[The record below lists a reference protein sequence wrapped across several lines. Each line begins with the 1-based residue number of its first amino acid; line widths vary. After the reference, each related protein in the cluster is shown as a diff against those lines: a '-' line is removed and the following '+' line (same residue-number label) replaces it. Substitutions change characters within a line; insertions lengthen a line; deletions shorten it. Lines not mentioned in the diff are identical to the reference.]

1 MTISVGARIA
11 EARRAK
17 GLTQGQLA
25 QAIGASSNMAVSRW
39 ERGEIRPSAT
49 HAVALAR
56 ALGTTV
62 EELLAEEPHPPTV
75 APTAPA
81 GESAS

>member
-39 ERGEIRPSAT
+39 ERGEIRPSAG
-49 HAVALAR
+49 HAIALAR
-56 ALGTTV
+56 VLGTTV
-62 EELLAEEPHPPTV
+62 EALLADEAHPPTI
-75 APTAPA
+75 APDAPA
-81 GESAS
+81 EECA